1 MSSTT
6 SSTVIDVHN
15 AASGIRRRRR
25 LRAWFRLKSRRFSW
39 RAFTSP
45 WLVLLAEML
54 LLRTKA
60 EIVEAHI
67 DAVIEEF
74 PTPQALARA
83 ETSAVEDA
91 LRPFG
96 LRWRARRIHET
107 AQLLADSYN
116 GEVPRDLKSL
126 LDLPGVGPY
135 VASATLATLSGGR
148 VVLTD
153 TNTLRVA
160 TRVAGI
166 SARGDVRRR
175 KDVQA
180 SIGMLMG
187 GPTTADDW
195 LAVIDLAAKICLPR
209 DPRCAECPIDDLCSY
224 SLATVN
230 PSEPHRRHK
239 VRQRPEPR
247 ESA

>member
-1 MSSTT
+1 
-6 SSTVIDVHN
+6 
-15 AASGIRRRRR
+15 
-25 LRAWFRLKSRRFSW
+25 
-39 RAFTSP
+39 
-45 WLVLLAEML
+45 ML
-54 LLRTKA
+54 LLRTRA

-74 PTPQALARA
+74 PTPQALAGA
-83 ETSAVEDA
+83 EIAAVEDA

-116 GEVPRDLKSL
+116 GDVPKDLKSL

-135 VASATLATLSGGR
+135 VASATLAALTGSR

-153 TNTLRVA
+153 TNTVRVA

-166 SARGDVRRR
+166 TPRGDVRRR

-180 SIGMLMG
+180 SISTLMG
-187 GPTTADDW
+187 GRTTAGDW
-195 LAVIDLAAKICLPR
+195 LAVIDLAARICLPR
-209 DPRCAECPIDDLCSY
+209 DPRCAECPIDGLCSY
-224 SLATVN
+224 GLATVN
-230 PSEPHRRHK
+230 PSEPHQRHR
-239 VRQRPEPR
+239 VRQRPAPR
-247 ESA
+247 ESP